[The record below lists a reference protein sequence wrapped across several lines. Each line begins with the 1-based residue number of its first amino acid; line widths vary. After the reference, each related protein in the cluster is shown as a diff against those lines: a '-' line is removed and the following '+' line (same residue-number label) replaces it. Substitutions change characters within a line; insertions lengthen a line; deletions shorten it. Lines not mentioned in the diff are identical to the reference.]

1 MELILWRHA
10 QAEDGEPDPA
20 RALTQRGRRDA
31 VRVAAWLCRRIG
43 DGGATVLC
51 SPTRRTRETAEALRG
66 HPGAVGRFEVVD
78 AIGPQAAAA
87 DVLRAA
93 GWPDGPDGL
102 VIVVGHQPWIGQA
115 AALAVAGAVLP
126 WPMRKAGFWWLA
138 RRDDGVL
145 VRAAMSP
152 ELLR

>member
-10 QAEDGEPDPA
+10 QAEDGEPDHE
-20 RALTQRGRRDA
+20 RALTPRGRKDA
-31 VRVAAWLCRRIG
+31 ERVGAWLCGRVG
-43 DGGATVLC
+43 EGGATVLC
-51 SPTRRTRETAEALRG
+51 SPTRRTRETADALRG
-66 HPGAVGRFEVVD
+66 HRGAVVRFEVVD

-93 GWPDGPDGL
+93 GWPDGPEGR

-115 AALAVAGAVLP
+115 AALAVAGAALP
-126 WPMRKAGFWWLA
+126 WPVRKAGFWWLA
-138 RRDDGVL
+138 RRDGDVL